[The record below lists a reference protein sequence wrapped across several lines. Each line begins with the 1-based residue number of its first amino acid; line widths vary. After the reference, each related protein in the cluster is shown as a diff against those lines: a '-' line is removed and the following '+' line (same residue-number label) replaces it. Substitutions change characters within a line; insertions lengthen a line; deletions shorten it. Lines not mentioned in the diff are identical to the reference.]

1 MTDYDPEATLS
12 SKSDDEVG
20 ANGPTNWFRMGVNAG
35 YGIDDPTFETPLV
48 WCETAMDHAHGVIN
62 VNPDTGEASSDAVY
76 TSGIVGVSTVQAWVK
91 AEAQYGNVA
100 PRRVPKDIFMCL
112 YNGEA
117 TVFVTSNP
125 FGRDNAA
132 GQANLNY
139 CKGSIFLDYIHFVPV
154 IDEDD

>member
-1 MTDYDPEATLS
+1 
-12 SKSDDEVG
+12 
-20 ANGPTNWFRMGVNAG
+20 MGVNAG
-35 YGIDDPTFETPLV
+35 YGLDDPSFETPLV
-48 WCETAMDHAHGVIN
+48 WCETAKDHVNGVIN
-62 VNPDTGEASSDAVY
+62 IDPDKGTASSDAVF
-76 TSGIVGVSTVQAWVK
+76 TSGIVGVGTYVEWVPRTGD
-91 AEAQYGNVA
+91 AQRGLVA
-100 PRRVPKDIFMCL
+100 PRRLPRDIFMCL